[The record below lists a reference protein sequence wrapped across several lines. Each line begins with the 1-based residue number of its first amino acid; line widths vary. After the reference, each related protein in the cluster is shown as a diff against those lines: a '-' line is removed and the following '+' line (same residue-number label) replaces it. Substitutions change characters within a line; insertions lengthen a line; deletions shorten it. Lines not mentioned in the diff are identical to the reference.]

1 MKTLAF
7 SLGLIAIPFAFLSA
21 SPPNF
26 KQVSKQANWVAH
38 IDFQSILKS
47 KIGSHVFSEI
57 KKDPNVA
64 QQIAGFKAA
73 LGIDIENLGSATAY
87 GSGKEDEA
95 VVLAKGGI
103 NSSQIEGFAS
113 LNENVQVQKKGN
125 RTLYSFK
132 KGALCKLGPDSVIM
146 GSNMKLLGHGLD
158 VLSGK
163 SPAQSEKRMTSLLT
177 EMVDKP
183 MALMTMHLTKV
194 KAEQERSMTVP
205 QAALLRKG
213 DLMGF
218 ALGESGQSMRMAMVM
233 QAENEETAV
242 HLENV
247 LRGASSLMALGTD
260 IQIQPELDEILPKMK
275 SSVSR
280 SKKNVGMMIEIETD
294 LLLEKISEEMQRRAA
309 KQSISNQDSLPR

>member
-7 SLGLIAIPFAFLSA
+7 SLGLIAMPFAFLSA
-21 SPPNF
+21 SPSNF

-64 QQIAGFKAA
+64 QQIAGLKAA
-73 LGIDIENLGSATAY
+73 LGIDVENLGSATAY
-87 GSGKEDEA
+87 GSGNEDEA
-95 VVLAKGGI
+95 VILAKGGI

-113 LNENVQVQKKGN
+113 LNENVQVEERGN
-125 RTLYSFK
+125 QTIYSFK
-132 KGALCKLGPDSVIM
+132 KGSFCKLGPDSVIM

-163 SPAQSEKRMTSLLT
+163 SPAQSEKRMTSLLN
-177 EMVDKP
+177 EMVDQP

-194 KAEQERSMTVP
+194 MAEQKRSLSVP
-205 QAALLRKG
+205 EAALLKKTG
-213 DLMGF
+213 LMGF

-242 HLENV
+242 HLENI

-280 SKKNVGMMIEIETD
+280 SKKNVGMMIEVETD

>member
-7 SLGLIAIPFAFLSA
+7 SLGLIAMPFALLSA

-64 QQIAGFKAA
+64 QQIAGLKAA
-73 LGIDIENLGSATAY
+73 LGIDVENLGSASAY
-87 GSGKEDEA
+87 GSGNEDEA
-95 VVLAKGGI
+95 VILAKGGI

-113 LNENVQVQKKGN
+113 LNENVQVEERGN
-125 RTLYSFK
+125 QTIYSFK
-132 KGALCKLGPDSVIM
+132 KGSFCKLGPDSVIM

-163 SPAQSEKRMTSLLT
+163 SPAQSEKRMTSLLN
-177 EMVDKP
+177 EMVDQP

-194 KAEQERSMTVP
+194 MAEQKRSLSVP
-205 QAALLRKG
+205 EAALLKKTG
-213 DLMGF
+213 LMGF

-242 HLENV
+242 HLENI

-280 SKKNVGMMIEIETD
+280 SKKNVGMMIEVETD

>member
-7 SLGLIAIPFAFLSA
+7 SLGLIAMPFAFLAA

-64 QQIAGFKAA
+64 QQIAGLKAA
-73 LGIDIENLGSATAY
+73 LGIDVENLGSATAY
-87 GSGKEDEA
+87 GSGNEDEA
-95 VVLAKGGI
+95 VILAKGGI

-113 LNENVQVQKKGN
+113 LNEDVQVQKKGN

-163 SPAQSEKRMTSLLT
+163 SPAQSEKRMTSLLN
-177 EMVDKP
+177 EMVDQP

-194 KAEQERSMTVP
+194 MAEQKRSLSVP
-205 QAALLRKG
+205 EAGLLKKTG
-213 DLMGF
+213 LMGF

-242 HLENV
+242 HLENI

-280 SKKNVGMMIEIETD
+280 SKKNVGMMIEVETD